1 MEQPVI
7 KEGTL
12 ALIDTFAYLFR
23 SYYMSAKNKPLTN
36 DKGFPTGLLTGL
48 VGMVKKFYKD
58 RKNMPFIVFALESQ
72 TKTKRAEK
80 LGEYKQNRKDA
91 PKEMLLQ
98 IPIALE
104 WLQKMGFTCVEVNGF
119 EADDVIASLATLS
132 PYKTR
137 IYSKDKDFN
146 QLLSDKIALFDGK
159 TEFLAKDCVEKYGI
173 LPSQFTDYQGIVG
186 DSSDNY
192 KGVKGIGSKNAKEL
206 LQQLGSLE
214 KIYENLDLAK
224 NLLSPKMY
232 QALIQDKGSAFLSK
246 ELATLE
252 RGCIKE
258 FDFLS
263 CAFPSENPL
272 LKIKDELKEY
282 GFIST
287 LRDLENSPTPLIL
300 ENTPLLDSMPILENA
315 PILDSVP
322 ILENAPILDS
332 VPASDNAPKKSR
344 MIVLESAAPLNAF
357 LEKLKNPNARVF
369 MRLVLN
375 KEKKVL
381 ALAFLLQDQGYFLP
395 LEEALFS
402 PFSLEFLENA
412 FSQMLQHAQIVG
424 HDLKPLLSFLKAKY
438 QVPLENIRIQDTQI
452 LAFLKNPEKVGF
464 DEVLREYLKE
474 ELIPHEKIKDF
485 KAKAEKSE
493 QLNTELNALKR
504 LCEYFETG
512 GLEEGL
518 LTLARD
524 IETPFVKV
532 LMDMEFQ
539 GFKIDA
545 PYFKRLEQ
553 EFKDELKVLER
564 QILDLIG
571 VDFNLN
577 SPKQLGEVLYEK
589 LGLPK
594 NKSHSTDEKNLLK
607 ILDKHPSIAL
617 ILEYRELNKLFNTY
631 TTPLLRLKDK
641 DDKIHTTFI
650 QTGTATGRLSSHSP
664 NLQNIPVRSPKGLLI
679 RKGFIASSKEYCL
692 LGVDYSQIELRL
704 LAHFSQDKDL
714 MEAFLKGRDIHL
726 ETSKALFGGDLA
738 KEKRSIAKS
747 INFGLVYGMGSKK
760 LSETLNIPLN
770 EAKSYIEAYFKRFP
784 SIKDYLNRMKEEI
797 LKTSKAFTLLGR
809 YRVFDFTGAND
820 YVKGNYLREG
830 VNAIFQGSA
839 SDLLKLGMLKVSERF
854 KNNPSVRLL
863 LQVHDELIFEIEEK
877 NAPELQQEIQRI
889 LNDEVYPL
897 RVPLETSA
905 FVANRW
911 NELKG

>member
-1 MEQPVI
+1 MEKPVT

-58 RKNMPFIVFALESQ
+58 KKNMPFIVFALESQ
-72 TKTKRAEK
+72 TKTKRSEK
-80 LGEYKQNRKDA
+80 SGEYKQNRKDA

-104 WLQKMGFTCVEVNGF
+104 WLQKMGFVCVEVNGF

-232 QALIQDKGSAFLSK
+232 QALIQDKESAFLSK

-252 RGCIKE
+252 RGCIQE

-287 LRDLENSPTPLIL
+287 LRDLENSPTPLIV
-300 ENTPLLDSMPILENA
+300 ENTPLLENTPALENTL
-315 PILDSVP
+315 IL
-322 ILENAPILDS
+322 
-332 VPASDNAPKKSR
+332 DNAPKKSR
-344 MIVLESAAPLNAF
+344 LIVLENTAPLSAF
-357 LEKLKNPNARVF
+357 LEKLKKTDARVF
-369 MRLVLN
+369 MRLVLD

-381 ALAFLLQDQGYFLP
+381 ALAFLCEDQGYFLP

-402 PFSLEFLENA
+402 PFSSEFLQNA
-412 FSQMLQHAQIVG
+412 FFKMLQHAQIVG

-464 DEVLREYLKE
+464 DEVLKEYLKE
-474 ELIPHEKIKDF
+474 ELVPHEKIKDF
-485 KAKAEKSE
+485 KTKSKAEKSE
-493 QLNTELNALKR
+493 QLDMELNALKR
-504 LCEYFETG
+504 LCEYFEKG
-512 GLEEGL
+512 GLEENL
-518 LTLARD
+518 LALAREV
-524 IETPFVKV
+524 ETPFVKV
-532 LMDMEFQ
+532 LMGMEFQ

-553 EFKDELKVLER
+553 EFKNELHVLER

-577 SPKQLGEVLYEK
+577 SPKQLSEILYEK
-589 LGLPK
+589 LELPQ
-594 NKSHSTDEKNLLK
+594 NKSHSTDEKSLLK

-760 LSETLNIPLN
+760 LSETLNISLS

-809 YRVFDFTGAND
+809 YRVFDFNGVND
-820 YVKGNYLREG
+820 YIKGNYLREG

-877 NAPELQQEIQRI
+877 NALELQQEIQRI

-905 FVANRW
+905 FIAKRW

>member
-23 SYYMSAKNKPLTN
+23 SYYMSTKNKPLTN

-72 TKTKRAEK
+72 TKTKRSEK

-104 WLQKMGFTCVEVNGF
+104 WLQKMGFVCVEVNGF
-119 EADDVIASLATLS
+119 EADDVIATLATLS

-206 LQQLGSLE
+206 LQRLGSLE

-232 QALIQDKGSAFLSK
+232 QALIHDKVSAFLSK

-300 ENTPLLDSMPILENA
+300 DNA
-315 PILDSVP
+315 
-322 ILENAPILDS
+322 
-332 VPASDNAPKKSR
+332 PASDNAPSLENAPKKSR
-344 MIVLESAAPLNAF
+344 MIVLENIALLSAF
-357 LEKLKNPNARVF
+357 LEKLEKTNARIF
-369 MRLVLN
+369 ARLVLN

-381 ALAFLLQDQGYFLP
+381 ALAFLYEDQGYFLP

-402 PFSLEFLENA
+402 PFSLEFLQNA
-412 FSQMLQHAQIVG
+412 FSQMLQHAQIIG

-464 DEVLREYLKE
+464 DEVLKEYLKE

-485 KAKAEKSE
+485 KAKSKVEKLE
-493 QLNTELNALKR
+493 QLDMELNALKR
-504 LCEYFETG
+504 LCEYFEKG

-518 LTLARD
+518 LILARD
-524 IETPFVKV
+524 IETPFMKV
-532 LMDMEFQ
+532 LMGMEFQ

-553 EFKDELKVLER
+553 EFKNELHVLER

-577 SPKQLGEVLYEK
+577 SPKQLSEVLYEK
-589 LGLPK
+589 LELPK
-594 NKSHSTDEKNLLK
+594 NKSHSTDEKSLLK

-726 ETSKALFGGDLA
+726 ETSKALFGEDLA

-760 LSETLNIPLN
+760 LSETLNISLS

-809 YRVFDFTGAND
+809 YRVFDFTGVND

-877 NAPELQQEIQRI
+877 NALELQQEIQRI

-905 FVANRW
+905 FVAKRW
-911 NELKG
+911 NELKD

>member
-1 MEQPVI
+1 MEEPVI

-36 DKGFPTGLLTGL
+36 DKGFPTGLLMGL

-58 RKNMPFIVFALESQ
+58 KKNMPFIVFALESQ

-104 WLQKMGFTCVEVNGF
+104 WLQKMGFACVEVSGF

-159 TEFLAKDCVEKYGI
+159 TEFLVKDCVEKYGI

-206 LQQLGSLE
+206 LQRLGSLE

-232 QALIQDKGSAFLSK
+232 QALIQDKESAFLSK

-258 FDFLS
+258 FDFSS
-263 CAFPSENPL
+263 CTFPSENPL

-300 ENTPLLDSMPILENA
+300 DNTPLLENT
-315 PILDSVP
+315 
-322 ILENAPILDS
+322 
-332 VPASDNAPKKSR
+332 PASDNAPKKSR
-344 MIVLESAAPLNAF
+344 MIVLENTEPLSAF
-357 LEKLKNPNARVF
+357 LEKLKKTNARIF
-369 MRLVLN
+369 MRLVLD

-381 ALAFLLQDQGYFLP
+381 ALAFLLEDQGYFLP

-402 PFSLEFLENA
+402 PFSLEFLQNA
-412 FSQMLQHAQIVG
+412 FFKMLQHAQIIG

-438 QVPLENIRIQDTQI
+438 QVSLENIRIQDTQI

-464 DEVLREYLKE
+464 DEVLKQYLKE

-485 KAKAEKSE
+485 KTKSKAGKLE
-493 QLNTELNALKR
+493 QLDMELNALKR
-504 LCEYFETG
+504 LCEYFEKG
-512 GLEEGL
+512 GLEENL
-518 LTLARD
+518 LALAREV
-524 IETPFVKV
+524 ETPFVKV
-532 LMDMEFQ
+532 LMGMEFQ

-553 EFKDELKVLER
+553 EFKNELHVLER

-571 VDFNLN
+571 ADFNLN
-577 SPKQLGEVLYEK
+577 SPKQLSEILYEK
-589 LGLPK
+589 LELPK
-594 NKSHSTDEKNLLK
+594 SKSHSTDEKSLLK

-714 MEAFLKGRDIHL
+714 IDAFLKGRDIHL
-726 ETSKALFGGDLA
+726 ETSKALFGEDLA

-820 YVKGNYLREG
+820 YIKGNYLREG

-877 NAPELQQEIQRI
+877 NALELQQEIQRI

-905 FVANRW
+905 FMAKRW

>member
-58 RKNMPFIVFALESQ
+58 KKNMPFIVFALESQ

-206 LQQLGSLE
+206 LQRLGSLE

-300 ENTPLLDSMPILENA
+300 DNA
-315 PILDSVP
+315 PALD
-322 ILENAPILDS
+322 NT
-332 VPASDNAPKKSR
+332 PASDNAPKKSR
-344 MIVLESAAPLNAF
+344 MIVLENAAPLSAF
-357 LEKLKNPNARVF
+357 LEKLKNPNTRIFA
-369 MRLVLN
+369 RLVLD
-375 KEKKVL
+375 KDKKIL
-381 ALAFLLQDQGYFLP
+381 ALAFLYEDQGYFLP

-402 PFSLEFLENA
+402 PFSLEFLQNA

-438 QVPLENIRIQDTQI
+438 QVSLENIHIQDTQI

-464 DEVLREYLKE
+464 DEVLKEYLKE
-474 ELIPHEKIKDF
+474 ELVPHEKIKDF
-485 KAKAEKSE
+485 KTKSKAEKLE
-493 QLNTELNALKR
+493 QLDIELNALKR
-504 LCEYFETG
+504 LCEYFEKG
-512 GLEEGL
+512 GLEENL
-518 LTLARD
+518 LSLAREV
-524 IETPFVKV
+524 ETPFMKV
-532 LMDMEFQ
+532 LMGMEFQ

-553 EFKDELKVLER
+553 EFKNELHVLER
-564 QILDLIG
+564 QILELIG

-594 NKSHSTDEKNLLK
+594 NKSHSTDEKSLLK
-607 ILDKHPSIAL
+607 ILDKHPSIPL

-726 ETSKALFGGDLA
+726 ETSKALFGEDLA

-760 LSETLNIPLN
+760 LSETLNISLN
-770 EAKSYIEAYFKRFP
+770 EAKSYTEAYFKRFP

-809 YRVFDFTGAND
+809 YRVFDFTGVND
-820 YVKGNYLREG
+820 YIKGNYLREG

-877 NAPELQQEIQRI
+877 NALELQQEIQRI

-905 FVANRW
+905 FVAKRW
-911 NELKG
+911 NELKD

>member
-58 RKNMPFIVFALESQ
+58 KKNMPFIVFALESQ

-104 WLQKMGFTCVEVNGF
+104 WLQKMGFTCVEISGF

-192 KGVKGIGSKNAKEL
+192 KGIKGIGSKNAKEL

-232 QALIQDKGSAFLSK
+232 QALIHDKGSAFLSK

-272 LKIKDELKEY
+272 LKIRDELKEY

-287 LRDLENSPTPLIL
+287 LRDLENSPFIA
-300 ENTPLLDSMPILENA
+300 ENA
-315 PILDSVP
+315 PILDNMP
-322 ILENAPILDS
+322 ALDNAPILDS
-332 VPASDNAPKKSR
+332 TPALNNAPKKSR
-344 MIVLESAAPLNAF
+344 LIVLENAAPLSMF

-369 MRLVLN
+369 ARLVLD

-402 PFSLEFLENA
+402 PFSLEFLQNA
-412 FSQMLQHAQIVG
+412 FSQILQHACIIG

-438 QVPLENIRIQDTQI
+438 QVSLENIRIQDTQI

-464 DEVLREYLKE
+464 DEVLKEYLKE
-474 ELIPHEKIKDF
+474 DLIPHEKIKDF
-485 KAKAEKSE
+485 KAKAEKLELLSV
-493 QLNTELNALKR
+493 ELNALKR
-504 LCEYFETG
+504 LCEYFEKG
-512 GLEEGL
+512 ELEENL
-518 LTLARD
+518 LALARD
-524 IETPFVKV
+524 IETPFMKV
-532 LMDMEFQ
+532 LINMEFQ

-577 SPKQLGEVLYEK
+577 SPKQLSEVLYEK

-607 ILDKHPSIAL
+607 ILDKHPSIPL

-784 SIKDYLNRMKEEI
+784 SIKDYLNGMREEI

-809 YRVFDFTGAND
+809 YRVFDFNGVND

>member
-1 MEQPVI
+1 MEDPVI

-58 RKNMPFIVFALESQ
+58 KKNMPFIVFALESQ

-104 WLQKMGFTCVEVNGF
+104 WLQKMGFTCVEVSGF

-146 QLLSDKIALFDGK
+146 QLLSDKIVLFDGK
-159 TEFLAKDCVEKYGI
+159 TEFLAKDCVKKYGI

-206 LQQLGSLE
+206 LQRLGSLE

-232 QALIQDKGSAFLSK
+232 QALIQDKESAFLSK

-258 FDFLS
+258 FDFSS

-300 ENTPLLDSMPILENA
+300 DNTPLL
-315 PILDSVP
+315 
-322 ILENAPILDS
+322 
-332 VPASDNAPKKSR
+332 DNAPKKSR
-344 MIVLESAAPLNAF
+344 MIVLENTAPLSAF
-357 LEKLKNPNARVF
+357 LERLKKTNARIF
-369 MRLVLN
+369 MRLVLD

-381 ALAFLLQDQGYFLP
+381 ALAFLYEDQGYFLP

-402 PFSLEFLENA
+402 PFSLEFLQNA
-412 FSQMLQHAQIVG
+412 FSQILQHAQIIG

-438 QVPLENIRIQDTQI
+438 QVSLENIRIQDTQI

-464 DEVLREYLKE
+464 DEVLKEYLKE
-474 ELIPHEKIKDF
+474 EWIPHEKIKDF
-485 KAKAEKSE
+485 KTKSKAGKLE
-493 QLNTELNALKR
+493 QLDMELNALKR
-504 LCEYFETG
+504 LCEYFEKG

-518 LTLARD
+518 LALAREV
-524 IETPFVKV
+524 ETPFMKV
-532 LMDMEFQ
+532 LMGMEFQ

-553 EFKDELKVLER
+553 EFKNELHVLER
-564 QILDLIG
+564 QILELIG

-577 SPKQLGEVLYEK
+577 SPKQLSEILYEK
-589 LGLPK
+589 LELPQ
-594 NKSHSTDEKNLLK
+594 NKSHSTDEKSLLK

-714 MEAFLKGRDIHL
+714 MDAFLKGRDIHL
-726 ETSKALFGGDLA
+726 ETSKALFGEDLA

-820 YVKGNYLREG
+820 YIKGNYLREG

-877 NAPELQQEIQRI
+877 NALELQQEIQRI

-905 FVANRW
+905 FMAKRW

>member
-58 RKNMPFIVFALESQ
+58 KKNMPFIVFALESQ
-72 TKTKRAEK
+72 TKTKRSEK

-91 PKEMLLQ
+91 PREMLLQ

-104 WLQKMGFTCVEVNGF
+104 WLQKMGFTCVGVGGF

-159 TEFLAKDCVEKYGI
+159 TEFLAKDCVKKYGI

-232 QALIQDKGSAFLSK
+232 QALIQDKESAFLSK

-252 RGCIKE
+252 RGCIQE

-287 LRDLENSPTPLIL
+287 LRDLENSPTPLIS
-300 ENTPLLDSMPILENA
+300 ENTPVLDNTPIL
-315 PILDSVP
+315 
-322 ILENAPILDS
+322 
-332 VPASDNAPKKSR
+332 DNAPKKSR
-344 MIVLESAAPLNAF
+344 LIVLENTAPLSAF
-357 LEKLKNPNARVF
+357 LERLKNSDARIFV
-369 MRLVLN
+369 RLVLD

-381 ALAFLLQDQGYFLP
+381 ALAFLYEDQGYFLP
-395 LEEALFS
+395 LEEVLFS
-402 PFSLEFLENA
+402 PFSSEFLQNA
-412 FSQMLQHAQIVG
+412 FSQMLQHACIIG

-438 QVPLENIRIQDTQI
+438 QVSLENIRIQDTQI

-464 DEVLREYLKE
+464 DEVLKEYLKE

-485 KAKAEKSE
+485 KTKSKAGKSE
-493 QLNTELNALKR
+493 QLDRELNALKR
-504 LCEYFETG
+504 LCEYFEKG

-518 LTLARD
+518 LILARE

-532 LMDMEFQ
+532 LIDMEFQ

-553 EFKDELKVLER
+553 EFKNELHVLEH

-577 SPKQLGEVLYEK
+577 SPKQLSEILYEK
-589 LGLPK
+589 LELPK
-594 NKSHSTDEKNLLK
+594 NKSHSTDEKSLLK

-679 RKGFIASSKEYCL
+679 RKGFIASSEEYCL

-704 LAHFSQDKDL
+704 LAHFSQDKGL
-714 MEAFLKGRDIHL
+714 MDAFLNAQDIHL
-726 ETSKALFGGDLA
+726 ETSKALFGEELA

-784 SIKDYLNRMKEEI
+784 SIKDYLNSMREEI

-809 YRVFDFTGAND
+809 YRVFDFTGVND

-877 NAPELQQEIQRI
+877 NALELQREIQRI

-905 FVANRW
+905 FIAKRW

>member
-206 LQQLGSLE
+206 LQRLGSLE
-214 KIYENLDLAK
+214 KIYENLDLVK

-252 RGCIKE
+252 RGCIQE

-300 ENTPLLDSMPILENA
+300 DNAPALDSMPASENA
-315 PILDSVP
+315 PTSD
-322 ILENAPILDS
+322 NAPAL
-332 VPASDNAPKKSR
+332 DNAPKKSR
-344 MIVLESAAPLNAF
+344 MIVLESAVPLSMF

-369 MRLVLN
+369 MRLVLD

-402 PFSLEFLENA
+402 PFSLEFLQNA
-412 FSQMLQHAQIVG
+412 FSQMLQHACIIG

-438 QVPLENIRIQDTQI
+438 QMSLENIHIQDTQI

-474 ELIPHEKIKDF
+474 ELVPHEKIKDF
-485 KAKAEKSE
+485 KTKSKVEKLELLSM
-493 QLNTELNALKR
+493 ELNALKR

-518 LTLARD
+518 LILARD

-553 EFKDELKVLER
+553 EFKNELHVLER

-607 ILDKHPSIAL
+607 ILDKHPSIPL

-650 QTGTATGRLSSHSP
+650 QTGTTTGRLSSHSP

-738 KEKRSIAKS
+738 KKKRSIAKS

-760 LSETLNIPLN
+760 LSETLNIPLS

-784 SIKDYLNRMKEEI
+784 SIKDYLNGMREEI

-809 YRVFDFTGAND
+809 YRVFDFNGVND

-905 FVANRW
+905 FIAKRW

>member
-1 MEQPVI
+1 MEEPVI
-7 KEGTL
+7 KEGIL

-58 RKNMPFIVFALESQ
+58 KKNMPFIVFALESQ

-104 WLQKMGFTCVEVNGF
+104 WLQKMGFVCVEVSGF

-206 LQQLGSLE
+206 LQRLGSLE

-258 FDFLS
+258 FDFSS

-300 ENTPLLDSMPILENA
+300 DNTPLL
-315 PILDSVP
+315 
-322 ILENAPILDS
+322 
-332 VPASDNAPKKSR
+332 DNAPKKSH
-344 MIVLESAAPLNAF
+344 MIVLENTELLSAF
-357 LEKLKNPNARVF
+357 LEKFKKTNARIF
-369 MRLVLN
+369 MRLVLD

-381 ALAFLLQDQGYFLP
+381 ALAFLYEDQGYFLP

-402 PFSLEFLENA
+402 PFSLEFLQNA
-412 FSQMLQHAQIVG
+412 FFKILQHAQIIG

-438 QVPLENIRIQDTQI
+438 QVSLENIRIQDTQI

-464 DEVLREYLKE
+464 DEVLKEYLKE
-474 ELIPHEKIKDF
+474 EWIPHEKIKDF
-485 KAKAEKSE
+485 KTKSKAGKLELLSV
-493 QLNTELNALKR
+493 ELNALKR
-504 LCEYFETG
+504 LCEYFEKG

-518 LTLARD
+518 LALAREV
-524 IETPFVKV
+524 ETPFVKV
-532 LMDMEFQ
+532 LMGMEFQ

-553 EFKDELKVLER
+553 EFKDELHVLER

-577 SPKQLGEVLYEK
+577 SPKQLSEILYEK
-589 LGLPK
+589 LELPK
-594 NKSHSTDEKNLLK
+594 NKSRSTDEKSLLK

-631 TTPLLRLKDK
+631 TTPLLHLKDK

-704 LAHFSQDKDL
+704 LAHFSQDRDL
-714 MEAFLKGRDIHL
+714 MDAFLKGRDIHL
-726 ETSKALFGGDLA
+726 ETSKALFGEDLA

-809 YRVFDFTGAND
+809 YRVFDFTGVND
-820 YVKGNYLREG
+820 HIKGNYLREG

-877 NAPELQQEIQRI
+877 NALELQQEIQRI

-905 FVANRW
+905 FMAKRW

>member
-1 MEQPVI
+1 MEQL

-72 TKTKRAEK
+72 AKTKRAEK

-104 WLQKMGFTCVEVNGF
+104 WLQKMGFTCVEVSGF

-159 TEFLAKDCVEKYGI
+159 TEFLAEDCVKKYGI

-206 LQQLGSLE
+206 LQRLGSLE

-232 QALIQDKGSAFLSK
+232 QALIQDKESAFLSK

-258 FDFLS
+258 FDFSS
-263 CAFPSENPL
+263 CTFPSENPL

-300 ENTPLLDSMPILENA
+300 DNA
-315 PILDSVP
+315 PALDNT
-322 ILENAPILDS
+322 L
-332 VPASDNAPKKSR
+332 ASDNAPKKSR
-344 MIVLESAAPLNAF
+344 MIVLENTELLSAF
-357 LEKLKNPNARVF
+357 LEKLEKTNARIF
-369 MRLVLN
+369 MRLVLD

-381 ALAFLLQDQGYFLP
+381 ALAFLYEDQGYFLP

-402 PFSLEFLENA
+402 PFSLEFLQNA
-412 FSQMLQHAQIVG
+412 FFKMLQHACIIG

-464 DEVLREYLKE
+464 DEVLKQYLKE
-474 ELIPHEKIKDF
+474 EWILHEKIKDF
-485 KAKAEKSE
+485 KTTSKAEKLELLSV
-493 QLNTELNALKR
+493 ELNALKR
-504 LCEYFETG
+504 LCEYFEKG

-524 IETPFVKV
+524 IETPFMKV
-532 LMDMEFQ
+532 LMGMEFQ

-553 EFKDELKVLER
+553 EFKNELKVLER
-564 QILDLIG
+564 QILELIG

-577 SPKQLGEVLYEK
+577 SPKQLSEILYEK
-589 LGLPK
+589 LELPQ
-594 NKSHSTDEKNLLK
+594 NKSHSTDEKSLLK

-714 MEAFLKGRDIHL
+714 MDAFLKGRDIHL
-726 ETSKALFGGDLA
+726 ETSKALFGEDLA

-809 YRVFDFTGAND
+809 YRVFDFAGVND

-839 SDLLKLGMLKVSERF
+839 SDLLKLGMLKVSKRF

-877 NAPELQQEIQRI
+877 NALELQQEIQRI

-905 FVANRW
+905 FIANRW
-911 NELKG
+911 NELKE

>member
-23 SYYMSAKNKPLTN
+23 SYYMSTKTKPLTN

-104 WLQKMGFTCVEVNGF
+104 WLQKMGFTCVEISGF
-119 EADDVIASLATLS
+119 EADDVIATLATLS

-192 KGVKGIGSKNAKEL
+192 KGIKGIGSKNAKEL

-287 LRDLENSPTPLIL
+287 LRDLENSPLIA
-300 ENTPLLDSMPILENA
+300 ENA
-315 PILDSVP
+315 PTS
-322 ILENAPILDS
+322 ENAPAL
-332 VPASDNAPKKSR
+332 DNAPTKSR
-344 MIVLESAAPLNAF
+344 MIVLENAVPLSMF

-369 MRLVLN
+369 MRLVLD

-402 PFSLEFLENA
+402 PFSLEFLQNA
-412 FSQMLQHAQIVG
+412 FSQILQHAQIIG

-438 QVPLENIRIQDTQI
+438 QVSLENIHIQDTQI

-464 DEVLREYLKE
+464 DEVLKEYLKE

-485 KAKAEKSE
+485 KTKSKVEKLE
-493 QLNTELNALKR
+493 QLDMELHALKR
-504 LCEYFETG
+504 LCEYFEKG
-512 GLEEGL
+512 GLEENL
-518 LTLARD
+518 LALAREV
-524 IETPFVKV
+524 ETPFVKV
-532 LMDMEFQ
+532 LINMEFQ

-577 SPKQLGEVLYEK
+577 SPKQLSEILYEK
-589 LGLPK
+589 LELPK

-607 ILDKHPSIAL
+607 ILDKHPSIPL

-760 LSETLNIPLN
+760 LSETLNIPLS

-809 YRVFDFTGAND
+809 YRVFDFTGVND

-830 VNAIFQGSA
+830 VNAIFQGST

>member
-1 MEQPVI
+1 MEEL

-36 DKGFPTGLLTGL
+36 VKGFPTGLLTGL

-206 LQQLGSLE
+206 LQRLGSLE

-232 QALIQDKGSAFLSK
+232 QALIQDKASAFLSK

-287 LRDLENSPTPLIL
+287 LRDLDNSSTPLIL
-300 ENTPLLDSMPILENA
+300 DNAPASENA
-315 PILDSVP
+315 SILDSTP
-322 ILENAPILDS
+322 ALE
-332 VPASDNAPKKSR
+332 NAPKKSS
-344 MIVLESAAPLNAF
+344 MIVLENAALLSMF
-357 LEKLKNPNARVF
+357 LEKLKNSNARVF
-369 MRLVLN
+369 MRLVLD

-402 PFSLEFLENA
+402 PFSLEFLQNA
-412 FSQMLQHAQIVG
+412 FFKMLQHAQIIG

-438 QVPLENIRIQDTQI
+438 QVSLENIRIQDTQI

-464 DEVLREYLKE
+464 DEVLKEYLKE

-485 KAKAEKSE
+485 KTKSKAEKLE
-493 QLNTELNALKR
+493 QLSLELNALKR
-504 LCEYFETG
+504 LCEYFEKG
-512 GLEEGL
+512 GLEENL
-518 LTLARD
+518 LILARD

-532 LMDMEFQ
+532 LMGMEFQ

-553 EFKDELKVLER
+553 EFKNELNVLER

-577 SPKQLGEVLYEK
+577 SPKQLSEVLYEK
-589 LGLPK
+589 LGLPQ
-594 NKSHSTDEKNLLK
+594 NKSRSTDEKSLLK

-760 LSETLNIPLN
+760 LSETLNIPLS

-784 SIKDYLNRMKEEI
+784 SIKDYLNGMKEEI

-809 YRVFDFTGAND
+809 YRVFDFTGVND
-820 YVKGNYLREG
+820 YIKGNYLREG

-877 NAPELQQEIQRI
+877 NALELQQEIQRI

-905 FVANRW
+905 FVAKRW
-911 NELKG
+911 NELKD

>member
-1 MEQPVI
+1 MEQPI
-7 KEGTL
+7 TKEGTL

-58 RKNMPFIVFALESQ
+58 KKNMPFIVFALESQ

-104 WLQKMGFTCVEVNGF
+104 WLQKMGFTCVEISGF

-214 KIYENLDLAK
+214 NIYENLDLAK

-232 QALIQDKGSAFLSK
+232 QALIYDKESAFLSK

-272 LKIKDELKEY
+272 LKIRDELKEY

-287 LRDLENSPTPLIL
+287 LRDLENSPLI
-300 ENTPLLDSMPILENA
+300 IENA
-315 PILDSVP
+315 PILDSATA
-322 ILENAPILDS
+322 L
-332 VPASDNAPKKSR
+332 DNAPKKSR
-344 MIVLESAAPLNAF
+344 MIVLENTELLSMF

-402 PFSLEFLENA
+402 PFSVEFLQNA
-412 FSQMLQHAQIVG
+412 FSQMLQHACIIG

-438 QVPLENIRIQDTQI
+438 QVSLENIRIQDTQI

-464 DEVLREYLKE
+464 DEVLKEYLKE
-474 ELIPHEKIKDF
+474 DLIPHEKIKDF
-485 KAKAEKSE
+485 KAKAEKLELLSV
-493 QLNTELNALKR
+493 ELNALKR
-504 LCEYFETG
+504 LCEYFEKG

-518 LTLARD
+518 LALARD

-532 LMDMEFQ
+532 LMGMEFQ

-607 ILDKHPSIAL
+607 ILDKHPSIPL

-664 NLQNIPVRSPKGLLI
+664 NLQNIPVRSSKGLLI

-726 ETSKALFGGDLA
+726 ETSKALFGEDLA

-760 LSETLNIPLN
+760 LSETLNIPLS

-784 SIKDYLNRMKEEI
+784 SIKDYLNGMREEI

-809 YRVFDFTGAND
+809 YRVFDFNGVND

-839 SDLLKLGMLKVSERF
+839 SDLLKLSMLKVSERF

-905 FVANRW
+905 FIAKRW

>member
-1 MEQPVI
+1 MEEPVI

-23 SYYMSAKNKPLTN
+23 SYYMSTKNKPLTN

-58 RKNMPFIVFALESQ
+58 KKNMPFIVFALESQ

-104 WLQKMGFTCVEVNGF
+104 WLQKMGFTCVEVSGF

-159 TEFLAKDCVEKYGI
+159 MEFLVKDCVEKYGI

-206 LQQLGSLE
+206 LQRLGSLE

-232 QALIQDKGSAFLSK
+232 QALIQDKESAFLSK

-252 RGCIKE
+252 RECIKE
-258 FDFLS
+258 FDFSS
-263 CAFPSENPL
+263 CTFPSENPL

-300 ENTPLLDSMPILENA
+300 DNTPLLDNTL
-315 PILDSVP
+315 
-322 ILENAPILDS
+322 
-332 VPASDNAPKKSR
+332 ASDNTPKKSR
-344 MIVLESAAPLNAF
+344 MIVLENAEPLSAF
-357 LEKLKNPNARVF
+357 LEKLKNSNARIF
-369 MRLVLN
+369 MRLVLD

-381 ALAFLLQDQGYFLP
+381 ALAFLFEDQGYFLP

-402 PFSLEFLENA
+402 PFSLEFLQNA
-412 FSQMLQHAQIVG
+412 FFKMLQHAQIIG
-424 HDLKPLLSFLKAKY
+424 HDLKPLMSFLKAKY
-438 QVPLENIRIQDTQI
+438 QVSLENIRIQDTQI

-464 DEVLREYLKE
+464 DEVLKEYLKE
-474 ELIPHEKIKDF
+474 EWIPHEKIKDF
-485 KAKAEKSE
+485 KTKSKAGKLE
-493 QLNTELNALKR
+493 QLDMELNALKR
-504 LCEYFETG
+504 LCEYFEKG
-512 GLEEGL
+512 GLEENL
-518 LTLARD
+518 LALAREV
-524 IETPFVKV
+524 ETPFVKV
-532 LMDMEFQ
+532 LMGMEFQ

-553 EFKDELKVLER
+553 EFKNELHVLER
-564 QILDLIG
+564 QILELIG

-577 SPKQLGEVLYEK
+577 SPKQLSEILYEK
-589 LGLPK
+589 LELPK
-594 NKSHSTDEKNLLK
+594 NKSHSTDEKSLLK

-714 MEAFLKGRDIHL
+714 IDAFLKGRDIHL
-726 ETSKALFGGDLA
+726 ETSKALFGEDLA

-820 YVKGNYLREG
+820 YIKGNYLREG

-877 NAPELQQEIQRI
+877 NALELQQEIQRI

-905 FVANRW
+905 FMANRW

>member
-1 MEQPVI
+1 MEQL

-58 RKNMPFIVFALESQ
+58 KKNMPFIVFALESQ
-72 TKTKRAEK
+72 TKTKRSEK
-80 LGEYKQNRKDA
+80 LGAYKQNRKDA

-104 WLQKMGFTCVEVNGF
+104 WLQKMGFTCVEVSGF

-300 ENTPLLDSMPILENA
+300 ENTPALE
-315 PILDSVP
+315 
-322 ILENAPILDS
+322 
-332 VPASDNAPKKSR
+332 NAPKKSC
-344 MIVLESAAPLNAF
+344 MIVLENTAPLSAF
-357 LEKLKNPNARVF
+357 LEKLKKTNARVF
-369 MRLVLN
+369 ARLVLD

-381 ALAFLLQDQGYFLP
+381 ALAFLLEDQGYFLP

-402 PFSLEFLENA
+402 PFSSEFLQNA
-412 FSQMLQHAQIVG
+412 FSQMLQHACIVG

-438 QVPLENIRIQDTQI
+438 QVSLENIRIQDTQI
-452 LAFLKNPEKVGF
+452 LAFLKNPEKVGL
-464 DEVLREYLKE
+464 DEALQEYLKE
-474 ELIPHEKIKDF
+474 ELVLHETIKDF
-485 KAKAEKSE
+485 KTKSKAEKLE
-493 QLNTELNALKR
+493 QLDRELNALKR
-504 LCEYFETG
+504 LCEYFEKG
-512 GLEEGL
+512 GLEENL
-518 LTLARD
+518 LALAREV
-524 IETPFVKV
+524 ETPFVKV
-532 LMDMEFQ
+532 LIGMEFQ

-553 EFKDELKVLER
+553 EFKNELHVLER
-564 QILDLIG
+564 QILELIG

-577 SPKQLGEVLYEK
+577 SPKQLSEILYEK
-589 LGLPK
+589 LELPK
-594 NKSHSTDEKNLLK
+594 NKSHSTDEKSLLK

-664 NLQNIPVRSPKGLLI
+664 NLQNIPVRSSKGLLI

-726 ETSKALFGGDLA
+726 ETSKALFGEDLA

-905 FVANRW
+905 FVAKRW

>member
-1 MEQPVI
+1 MEEPVI

-23 SYYMSAKNKPLTN
+23 SYYMGAKNKPLTN

-58 RKNMPFIVFALESQ
+58 RKNMSFIVFALESQ

-80 LGEYKQNRKDA
+80 LGQYKQNRKDA

-104 WLQKMGFTCVEVNGF
+104 WLQKMGFVCVEVSGF

-206 LQQLGSLE
+206 LQRLGSLE
-214 KIYENLDLAK
+214 NIYENLDLAK

-232 QALIQDKGSAFLSK
+232 QALIQDKESAFLSK

-263 CAFPSENPL
+263 CTFPSENPL

-282 GFIST
+282 GLIST

-300 ENTPLLDSMPILENA
+300 DNAPLLDNT
-315 PILDSVP
+315 
-322 ILENAPILDS
+322 
-332 VPASDNAPKKSR
+332 PASDNAPKKSR
-344 MIVLESAAPLNAF
+344 MIVLENTEPLSAF
-357 LEKLKNPNARVF
+357 LEKLKKTNARIF
-369 MRLVLN
+369 MRLVLD

-381 ALAFLLQDQGYFLP
+381 ALAFLYEDQGYFLP

-402 PFSLEFLENA
+402 PFSLEFLQNA
-412 FSQMLQHAQIVG
+412 FSQMLQHAQIIG

-438 QVPLENIRIQDTQI
+438 QVSLEDIRIQDTQI

-464 DEVLREYLKE
+464 DEVLKQYLKE
-474 ELIPHEKIKDF
+474 EWIPHEKIKDF
-485 KAKAEKSE
+485 KTKSKVEKSE
-493 QLNTELNALKR
+493 QLDRELNALKR
-504 LCEYFETG
+504 LCEYFEKG

-518 LTLARD
+518 LALAREV
-524 IETPFVKV
+524 ETPFMKV
-532 LMDMEFQ
+532 LMGMEFQ

-545 PYFKRLEQ
+545 LYFKRLEQ
-553 EFKDELKVLER
+553 EFKNELHVLER
-564 QILDLIG
+564 QILELIG

-577 SPKQLGEVLYEK
+577 SPKQLSEILYEK
-589 LGLPK
+589 LELPK
-594 NKSHSTDEKNLLK
+594 NKSRSTDEKSLLK

-679 RKGFIASSKEYCL
+679 RKGFISSSKEYCL

-714 MEAFLKGRDIHL
+714 MDAFLKGRDIHL
-726 ETSKALFGGDLA
+726 ETSKALFGEDLA

-770 EAKSYIEAYFKRFP
+770 EAKSYTEAYFKRFP

-820 YVKGNYLREG
+820 YIKGNYLREG

-905 FVANRW
+905 FIAKRW

>member
-48 VGMVKKFYKD
+48 VGMIKKFDKD
-58 RKNMPFIVFALESQ
+58 KKNMPFIVFALESQ
-72 TKTKRAEK
+72 AKTKRAEK

-104 WLQKMGFTCVEVNGF
+104 WLQKMGFTCVEVSGF

-206 LQQLGSLE
+206 LQRLGSLE

-232 QALIQDKGSAFLSK
+232 QALIQDKESAFLSK

-287 LRDLENSPTPLIL
+287 LRDLENSPLIA
-300 ENTPLLDSMPILENA
+300 ENA
-315 PILDSVP
+315 PILD
-322 ILENAPILDS
+322 NAPAL
-332 VPASDNAPKKSR
+332 DNAPKKSR
-344 MIVLESAAPLNAF
+344 LIVLENTASFSMF
-357 LEKLKNPNARVF
+357 LEKLKDPNARVF
-369 MRLVLN
+369 ARLVLD
-375 KEKKVL
+375 KDKKVL

-402 PFSLEFLENA
+402 PFSLEFLQNA
-412 FSQMLQHAQIVG
+412 FSQMLQHACIIG

-438 QVPLENIRIQDTQI
+438 QVSLENIRIQDTQI

-464 DEVLREYLKE
+464 DEVLKEYLKE

-485 KAKAEKSE
+485 KTKSKAGKLE
-493 QLNTELNALKR
+493 QLDMELNALKR
-504 LCEYFETG
+504 LCEYFEKG

-518 LTLARD
+518 LILAREV
-524 IETPFVKV
+524 ETPFVEV
-532 LMDMEFQ
+532 LMGMEFQ

-553 EFKDELKVLER
+553 EFKNELHVLER
-564 QILDLIG
+564 QILELIG

-577 SPKQLGEVLYEK
+577 SPKQLSEILYEK
-589 LGLPK
+589 LELPK
-594 NKSHSTDEKNLLK
+594 NKSHSTDEKSLLK

-726 ETSKALFGGDLA
+726 ETSKALFGEDLA

-760 LSETLNIPLN
+760 LSETLNISLN

-820 YVKGNYLREG
+820 YIKGNYLREG

-877 NAPELQQEIQRI
+877 NALELQQEIQRI

>member
-58 RKNMPFIVFALESQ
+58 KKNMPFIVFALESQ

-214 KIYENLDLAK
+214 KIYNHLDLAK

-232 QALIQDKGSAFLSK
+232 QALIHDKESAFLSK

-252 RGCIKE
+252 RECIKE

-287 LRDLENSPTPLIL
+287 LRDLENAPTTL
-300 ENTPLLDSMPILENA
+300 ILENA
-315 PILDSVP
+315 PILNSAPLSDS
-322 ILENAPILDS
+322 APT
-332 VPASDNAPKKSR
+332 KSS
-344 MIVLESAAPLNAF
+344 MIVLENTALLSAF
-357 LEKLKNPNARVF
+357 LERLENPNARVF
-369 MRLVLN
+369 VRLVFN
-375 KEKKVL
+375 KEKEML

-402 PFSLEFLENA
+402 PFSLEFLQNA
-412 FSQMLQHAQIVG
+412 FSQMLQHARIIG

-438 QVPLENIRIQDTQI
+438 QVSLENIRIQDTQI

-464 DEVLREYLKE
+464 DEVLKEYLQE
-474 ELIPHEKIKDF
+474 DLISHEKIKDF
-485 KAKAEKSE
+485 KTKSKAEKLE
-493 QLNTELNALKR
+493 QLNLELNALKR
-504 LCEYFETG
+504 LREYFEKG
-512 GLEEGL
+512 GLEENL
-518 LTLARD
+518 LSLAKE
-524 IETPFVKV
+524 IEMPFMKV
-532 LMDMEFQ
+532 LINMEFQ

-571 VDFNLN
+571 EDFNLN

-589 LGLPK
+589 LNLPK

-607 ILDKHPSIAL
+607 ILDKHPSIPL

-726 ETSKALFGGDLA
+726 ETSKALFGEDLA

-760 LSETLNIPLN
+760 LSETLNIPLS

-784 SIKDYLNRMKEEI
+784 SIKDYLNGMREEI

-905 FVANRW
+905 FIAKRW

>member
-192 KGVKGIGSKNAKEL
+192 KGIKGIGSKNAKEL
-206 LQQLGSLE
+206 LQRLGSLE

-263 CAFPSENPL
+263 CTFPSENPL

-300 ENTPLLDSMPILENA
+300 DNAPASENA
-315 PILDSVP
+315 SILDSTPV
-322 ILENAPILDS
+322 L
-332 VPASDNAPKKSR
+332 DNAPTKSR
-344 MIVLESAAPLNAF
+344 MIVLESATLLSAF
-357 LEKLKNPNARVF
+357 LEKLKNSNARVF
-369 MRLVLN
+369 ARLVLN

-402 PFSLEFLENA
+402 PFSLEFLQNA
-412 FSQMLQHAQIVG
+412 FSQMLQHACIIG

-464 DEVLREYLKE
+464 DEVLKEYLKE
-474 ELIPHEKIKDF
+474 DLIPHEKIKDF
-485 KAKAEKSE
+485 KTKSKVEKLE
-493 QLNTELNALKR
+493 QLDMELNALKR
-504 LCEYFETG
+504 LCEYFEKG
-512 GLEEGL
+512 GLEESL
-518 LTLARD
+518 LTLAKE
-524 IETPFVKV
+524 IETPFMKV

-564 QILDLIG
+564 QILDSIG

-589 LGLPK
+589 LKLPK

-760 LSETLNIPLN
+760 LSETLNIPLS

-830 VNAIFQGSA
+830 VNAIFQGST

-877 NAPELQQEIQRI
+877 NAQELQQEIQRI

>member
-58 RKNMPFIVFALESQ
+58 KKNMPFIVFALESQ

-104 WLQKMGFTCVEVNGF
+104 WLQKMGFTCVEMSGF

-159 TEFLAKDCVEKYGI
+159 TEFLVKDCVEKYGI

-192 KGVKGIGSKNAKEL
+192 KGIKGIGSKNAKEL

-214 KIYENLDLAK
+214 KIYENLDLVK

-232 QALIQDKGSAFLSK
+232 QALIQDKESAFLSK

-287 LRDLENSPTPLIL
+287 LRDLENSPTPLIV
-300 ENTPLLDSMPILENA
+300 ENA
-315 PILDSVP
+315 PILNNAPTLDST
-322 ILENAPILDS
+322 PILDS
-332 VPASDNAPKKSR
+332 APKKSH
-344 MIVLESAAPLNAF
+344 MIILENTELLSMF

-369 MRLVLN
+369 MRLVLD
-375 KEKKVL
+375 KDKKIL

-402 PFSLEFLENA
+402 PFSLEFLQNA
-412 FSQMLQHAQIVG
+412 FSQMLQHAQIIG

-464 DEVLREYLKE
+464 DEVLKEYLKE

-485 KAKAEKSE
+485 KTKAEKLELLSV
-493 QLNTELNALKR
+493 ELNALKR
-504 LCEYFETG
+504 LCEYFEKG

-518 LTLARD
+518 LSLARGV
-524 IETPFVKV
+524 ETPFMKV
-532 LMDMEFQ
+532 LMGMEFQ

-553 EFKDELKVLER
+553 EFKNELHVLER

-589 LGLPK
+589 LELPK

-607 ILDKHPSIAL
+607 ILDKHPSIPL

-726 ETSKALFGGDLA
+726 ETSKALFGEDLA
-738 KEKRSIAKS
+738 KKKRSIAKS

-760 LSETLNIPLN
+760 LSETLNIPLS

-784 SIKDYLNRMKEEI
+784 SIKDYLNGMREEI

-809 YRVFDFTGAND
+809 YRAFDFTGAND
-820 YVKGNYLREG
+820 YIKGNYLREG

>member
-119 EADDVIASLATLS
+119 EADDVIATLATLS

-159 TEFLAKDCVEKYGI
+159 TEFLVKDCVEKYGI

-232 QALIQDKGSAFLSK
+232 QALIQDKESAFLSK

-263 CAFPSENPL
+263 CTFPSENPL

-287 LRDLENSPTPLIL
+287 LRDLENSPLIV
-300 ENTPLLDSMPILENA
+300 ENA
-315 PILDSVP
+315 PILDNASALDSVP
-322 ILENAPILDS
+322 ILDNASAL
-332 VPASDNAPKKSR
+332 DNAPKKSR
-344 MIVLESAAPLNAF
+344 LIVLENTAPLSMF

-369 MRLVLN
+369 MRLVLD
-375 KEKKVL
+375 KDKKIL

-402 PFSLEFLENA
+402 PFSLEFLQNA
-412 FSQMLQHAQIVG
+412 FSQMLQHACIIG

-438 QVPLENIRIQDTQI
+438 QVSLENIRIQDTQI

-464 DEVLREYLKE
+464 DEVLKEYLKE
-474 ELIPHEKIKDF
+474 DLIPHEKIKDF
-485 KAKAEKSE
+485 KTTSKAEKSE
-493 QLNTELNALKR
+493 LLNTELNALKR
-504 LCEYFETG
+504 LCEYFEKG
-512 GLEEGL
+512 GLEENL
-518 LTLARD
+518 LALAREV
-524 IETPFVKV
+524 ETPFMKV
-532 LMDMEFQ
+532 LMGMEFQ

-553 EFKDELKVLER
+553 EFKDELNVLER

-589 LGLPK
+589 LELPK

-607 ILDKHPSIAL
+607 ILDKHPSIPL

-726 ETSKALFGGDLA
+726 ETSKALFGEDLA

-760 LSETLNIPLN
+760 LSETLSIPLS

-784 SIKDYLNRMKEEI
+784 SIKDYLNGMREEI

-905 FVANRW
+905 FIAKRW

>member
-36 DKGFPTGLLTGL
+36 VKGFPTGLLTGL
-48 VGMVKKFYKD
+48 VGMIKKFYKD

-206 LQQLGSLE
+206 LQRLGSLE

-232 QALIQDKGSAFLSK
+232 QALIQDKESAFLSK

-300 ENTPLLDSMPILENA
+300 DNAPLLDNT
-315 PILDSVP
+315 
-322 ILENAPILDS
+322 
-332 VPASDNAPKKSR
+332 PASDNAPKKSR
-344 MIVLESAAPLNAF
+344 MIVLESAVPLSAF
-357 LEKLKNPNARVF
+357 LEKLEKTNARVF
-369 MRLVLN
+369 ARLVLN

-381 ALAFLLQDQGYFLP
+381 ALAFLYEDQGYFLP

-402 PFSLEFLENA
+402 PFSLEFLQNA
-412 FSQMLQHAQIVG
+412 FFKMLQHAQIVG

-438 QVPLENIRIQDTQI
+438 QVSLENIRIQDTQI
-452 LAFLKNPEKVGF
+452 LAFLKNPERVGF

-474 ELIPHEKIKDF
+474 ELVPHEKIKDF
-485 KAKAEKSE
+485 KAKAEKLELLSV
-493 QLNTELNALKR
+493 ELNALKR
-504 LCEYFETG
+504 LCEYFEKG

-518 LTLARD
+518 LALAKGV
-524 IETPFVKV
+524 ETPFVKV
-532 LMDMEFQ
+532 LMGMEFQ

-553 EFKDELKVLER
+553 EFKNELHVLER
-564 QILDLIG
+564 QILELIG

-577 SPKQLGEVLYEK
+577 SPKQLGEVLYER
-589 LGLPK
+589 LGLPQ
-594 NKSHSTDEKNLLK
+594 NKSHSTDEKSLLK

-726 ETSKALFGGDLA
+726 ETSKALFGEDLA

-760 LSETLNIPLN
+760 LSETLNISLN

-877 NAPELQQEIQRI
+877 NALELQQEIQRI

-905 FVANRW
+905 FVAKRW

>member
-23 SYYMSAKNKPLTN
+23 SYYMSAKTKPLTN

-58 RKNMPFIVFALESQ
+58 KKNMPFIVFALESQ

-104 WLQKMGFTCVEVNGF
+104 WLQKMGFTCVEISGF

-159 TEFLAKDCVEKYGI
+159 TEFLVKDCVEKYGI

-232 QALIQDKGSAFLSK
+232 QALIQDKESAFLSK

-287 LRDLENSPTPLIL
+287 LRDLENSPTPLIV
-300 ENTPLLDSMPILENA
+300 ENA
-315 PILDSVP
+315 PILDNAPTLDSTP
-322 ILENAPILDS
+322 IL
-332 VPASDNAPKKSR
+332 DNAPKKSR
-344 MIVLESAAPLNAF
+344 LIVLESAEPLSMF

-369 MRLVLN
+369 MRLVLD
-375 KEKKVL
+375 KDKKVL

-402 PFSLEFLENA
+402 PFSLEFLQNA
-412 FSQMLQHAQIVG
+412 FSQMLQHACIIG

-438 QVPLENIRIQDTQI
+438 QVSLENIRIQDTQI

-464 DEVLREYLKE
+464 DEVLKEYLKE
-474 ELIPHEKIKDF
+474 DLIPHEKIKDF
-485 KAKAEKSE
+485 KTKSKAEKSE
-493 QLNTELNALKR
+493 QLNMELNALKR
-504 LCEYFETG
+504 LCEYFEKG

-532 LMDMEFQ
+532 LMGMEFQ

-553 EFKDELKVLER
+553 EFKNELNVLER

-607 ILDKHPSIAL
+607 ILDKHPSIPL

-631 TTPLLRLKDK
+631 TIPLLRLKDK

-726 ETSKALFGGDLA
+726 ETSKALFGEDLA

-760 LSETLNIPLN
+760 LSETLSIPLS

-784 SIKDYLNRMKEEI
+784 SIKDYLNGMREEI

-809 YRVFDFTGAND
+809 YRVFDFTGVND
-820 YVKGNYLREG
+820 YIKGNYLREG

-905 FVANRW
+905 FIAKRW

>member
-1 MEQPVI
+1 MEEPVI

-58 RKNMPFIVFALESQ
+58 KKNMPFIVFALESQ

-104 WLQKMGFTCVEVNGF
+104 WLQKMGFTCVEASGF

-159 TEFLAKDCVEKYGI
+159 TEFLVKDCVEKYGI

-206 LQQLGSLE
+206 LQRLGSLE

-232 QALIQDKGSAFLSK
+232 QALIQDKESAFLSK

-258 FDFLS
+258 FDFSS
-263 CAFPSENPL
+263 CTFPSENPL

-300 ENTPLLDSMPILENA
+300 ENTPLLDNTPALE
-315 PILDSVP
+315 
-322 ILENAPILDS
+322 
-332 VPASDNAPKKSR
+332 NAPKKSR
-344 MIVLESAAPLNAF
+344 MIVLENPEPLSAF
-357 LEKLKNPNARVF
+357 LEKLKKTNARIF
-369 MRLVLN
+369 MRLVLD

-381 ALAFLLQDQGYFLP
+381 ALAFLYEDQGYFLP

-402 PFSLEFLENA
+402 PFSLEFLQNA
-412 FSQMLQHAQIVG
+412 FSQMLQHAQIIG

-438 QVPLENIRIQDTQI
+438 QVSLENIRIQDTQI

-464 DEVLREYLKE
+464 DEVLKEYLKE

-485 KAKAEKSE
+485 KTKSKAGKSE
-493 QLNTELNALKR
+493 QLDRELNALKR
-504 LCEYFETG
+504 LCEYFEKG

-518 LTLARD
+518 LALAREV
-524 IETPFVKV
+524 ETPFVKV
-532 LMDMEFQ
+532 LMGMEFQ

-553 EFKDELKVLER
+553 EFKNELHVLER

-577 SPKQLGEVLYEK
+577 SPKQLSEILYEK
-589 LGLPK
+589 LELPQ
-594 NKSHSTDEKNLLK
+594 NKSRSTDEKSLLK

-714 MEAFLKGRDIHL
+714 MDAFLKGRDIHL
-726 ETSKALFGGDLA
+726 ETSKALFGEDLA

-820 YVKGNYLREG
+820 YIKGNYLREG

-877 NAPELQQEIQRI
+877 NALELQQEIQRI

-905 FVANRW
+905 FMAKRW

>member
-104 WLQKMGFTCVEVNGF
+104 WLQKMGFVCVEVNGF

-206 LQQLGSLE
+206 LQRLGSLE
-214 KIYENLDLAK
+214 KIYENLDLVK

-232 QALIQDKGSAFLSK
+232 QALIQDKASAFLSK

-300 ENTPLLDSMPILENA
+300 DNAPALDSMPASENA
-315 PILDSVP
+315 PTSD
-322 ILENAPILDS
+322 NA
-332 VPASDNAPKKSR
+332 PASDNAPKKSC
-344 MIVLESAAPLNAF
+344 MIVLENAVSFSMF
-357 LEKLKNPNARVF
+357 LEKLKNPNARIF
-369 MRLVLN
+369 MRLVLD

-402 PFSLEFLENA
+402 PFSLEFLQNA
-412 FSQMLQHAQIVG
+412 FSQILQHACIIG

-438 QVPLENIRIQDTQI
+438 QVPLENIHIQDTQI

-474 ELIPHEKIKDF
+474 DLIPHEKIKDF
-485 KAKAEKSE
+485 KAKSKVEKLE
-493 QLNTELNALKR
+493 QLDMELNALKR
-504 LCEYFETG
+504 LCEYFEKG
-512 GLEEGL
+512 GLEENL
-518 LTLARD
+518 LALARGV
-524 IETPFVKV
+524 ETPFVKV
-532 LMDMEFQ
+532 LMGMEFQ

-553 EFKDELKVLER
+553 EFKNELHVLER

-577 SPKQLGEVLYEK
+577 SPKQLGEILYEK
-589 LGLPK
+589 LELPQ

-760 LSETLNIPLN
+760 LSETLNISLS

-809 YRVFDFTGAND
+809 YRVFDFTGVND
-820 YVKGNYLREG
+820 YIKGNYLREG

-877 NAPELQQEIQRI
+877 NALELQQEIQRI

-911 NELKG
+911 NELKR

>member
-1 MEQPVI
+1 MEDPVI

-104 WLQKMGFTCVEVNGF
+104 WLQKMGFTCVEVSGF

-232 QALIQDKGSAFLSK
+232 QALIQDKESAFLSK

-252 RGCIKE
+252 RGCIQE

-300 ENTPLLDSMPILENA
+300 ENTPALDNMPIL
-315 PILDSVP
+315 
-322 ILENAPILDS
+322 
-332 VPASDNAPKKSR
+332 DNAPKKSR
-344 MIVLESAAPLNAF
+344 MIVLESAAFLSAF
-357 LEKLKNPNARVF
+357 LERLKKTKARIF
-369 MRLVLN
+369 TRLVLD

-381 ALAFLLQDQGYFLP
+381 ALAFLCEDQGYFLP

-412 FSQMLQHAQIVG
+412 FSQMLQHACIIG

-438 QVPLENIRIQDTQI
+438 QVSLENIRIQDTQI

-464 DEVLREYLKE
+464 DEVLKEYLKE
-474 ELIPHEKIKDF
+474 DLIPHEKIKDF
-485 KAKAEKSE
+485 KTKAEKLELLSV
-493 QLNTELNALKR
+493 ELNALKR
-504 LCEYFETG
+504 LCEYFEKG
-512 GLEEGL
+512 GLEENL
-518 LTLARD
+518 LSLARGV
-524 IETPFVKV
+524 ETPFMKV
-532 LMDMEFQ
+532 LMGMEFQ

-553 EFKDELKVLER
+553 EFKNELHVLER

-577 SPKQLGEVLYEK
+577 SPKQLSEILYEK
-589 LGLPK
+589 LELPK
-594 NKSHSTDEKNLLK
+594 NKSRSTDEKNLLK

-714 MEAFLKGRDIHL
+714 MDAFLKGRDIHL
-726 ETSKALFGGDLA
+726 ETSKALFGEDLA

-820 YVKGNYLREG
+820 HIKGNYLREG

-877 NAPELQQEIQRI
+877 NALELQQEIQRI

-905 FVANRW
+905 FIAKRW

>member
-1 MEQPVI
+1 MEEL

-58 RKNMPFIVFALESQ
+58 KKNMPFIVFALESQ

-104 WLQKMGFTCVEVNGF
+104 WLQKMGFTCVEVSGF

-146 QLLSDKIALFDGK
+146 QLLSDKITLFDGK
-159 TEFLAKDCVEKYGI
+159 TEFLVKDCVKKYGI

-206 LQQLGSLE
+206 LQRLGSLE

-232 QALIQDKGSAFLSK
+232 QALIQDKESAFLSK

-252 RGCIKE
+252 RECIKE

-263 CAFPSENPL
+263 CTFPSENPL

-300 ENTPLLDSMPILENA
+300 DNAPLLDNA
-315 PILDSVP
+315 PT
-322 ILENAPILDS
+322 
-332 VPASDNAPKKSR
+332 SDNAPKKSR
-344 MIVLESAAPLNAF
+344 LIVLENTEPFNAF
-357 LEKLKNPNARVF
+357 LEKLKNSNARIF
-369 MRLVLN
+369 MRLALD

-381 ALAFLLQDQGYFLP
+381 ALAFLYEDQGYFLP

-402 PFSLEFLENA
+402 PFSLEFLQNA
-412 FSQMLQHAQIVG
+412 FFKMLQHAQIIG

-438 QVPLENIRIQDTQI
+438 QVSLENIRIQDTQI

-464 DEVLREYLKE
+464 DEVLKQYLKE
-474 ELIPHEKIKDF
+474 EWIPHEKIKDF
-485 KAKAEKSE
+485 KTKSKAGKLE
-493 QLNTELNALKR
+493 QLDMELNALKR
-504 LCEYFETG
+504 LCEYFEKG

-518 LTLARD
+518 LALAREV
-524 IETPFVKV
+524 ETPFVKV
-532 LMDMEFQ
+532 LMGMEFQ

-553 EFKDELKVLER
+553 EFKNELHVLER

-577 SPKQLGEVLYEK
+577 SPKQLSEILYEK
-589 LGLPK
+589 LELPK
-594 NKSHSTDEKNLLK
+594 NKSRSTDEKSLLK

-714 MEAFLKGRDIHL
+714 MDAFLKGRDIHL
-726 ETSKALFGGDLA
+726 ETSKALFGEDLA

-809 YRVFDFTGAND
+809 YRVFDFTGVND
-820 YVKGNYLREG
+820 YIKGNYLREG

-877 NAPELQQEIQRI
+877 NALELQQEIQRI

-905 FVANRW
+905 FIAKRW

>member
-7 KEGTL
+7 REGTL

-104 WLQKMGFTCVEVNGF
+104 WLQKMGFVCVEVNGF

-206 LQQLGSLE
+206 LQRLGSLE

-300 ENTPLLDSMPILENA
+300 DNA
-315 PILDSVP
+315 PA
-322 ILENAPILDS
+322 LE
-332 VPASDNAPKKSR
+332 NAPKKSR
-344 MIVLESAAPLNAF
+344 MIVLENTAPLSAF
-357 LEKLKNPNARVF
+357 LEKLKNSNARIF
-369 MRLVLN
+369 ARLVLD

-381 ALAFLLQDQGYFLP
+381 ALAFLLEDQGYFLP

-402 PFSLEFLENA
+402 PFSLEFLQNA

-438 QVPLENIRIQDTQI
+438 QVSLENIRIQDTQI
-452 LAFLKNPEKVGF
+452 LAFLKNPEKVGL
-464 DEVLREYLKE
+464 DEALKEYLKE
-474 ELIPHEKIKDF
+474 ELVLHETIKDF
-485 KAKAEKSE
+485 KTKSKAEKLE
-493 QLNTELNALKR
+493 RLDMELNALKR
-504 LCEYFETG
+504 LREYFEKG

-518 LTLARD
+518 LALAREV
-524 IETPFVKV
+524 ETPFMKV
-532 LMDMEFQ
+532 LMGMEFQ

-553 EFKDELKVLER
+553 EFKNELHVLEC
-564 QILDLIG
+564 QILELIG

-577 SPKQLGEVLYEK
+577 SPKQLSEILYEK
-589 LGLPK
+589 LELPK
-594 NKSHSTDEKNLLK
+594 NKSHSTDEKSLLK

-664 NLQNIPVRSPKGLLI
+664 NLQNIPVRSSKGLLI

-726 ETSKALFGGDLA
+726 ETSKALFGEDLA

-905 FVANRW
+905 FMAKRW

>member
-1 MEQPVI
+1 MEEPVI

-36 DKGFPTGLLTGL
+36 VKGFPTGLLTGL

-104 WLQKMGFTCVEVNGF
+104 WLQKMGFACVEVSGF

-159 TEFLAKDCVEKYGI
+159 TEFLVKDCVEKYGI

-206 LQQLGSLE
+206 LQRLGSLE

-258 FDFLS
+258 FDFSS

-300 ENTPLLDSMPILENA
+300 DNTPLL
-315 PILDSVP
+315 
-322 ILENAPILDS
+322 
-332 VPASDNAPKKSR
+332 DNAPKKSR
-344 MIVLESAAPLNAF
+344 MIVLENTELLSAF
-357 LEKLKNPNARVF
+357 LEKLKKTNARIF
-369 MRLVLN
+369 MRLVLD

-381 ALAFLLQDQGYFLP
+381 ALAFLYEDQGYFLP

-402 PFSLEFLENA
+402 PFSLEFLQNA
-412 FSQMLQHAQIVG
+412 FFKMLQHAQIIG

-438 QVPLENIRIQDTQI
+438 QVSLENIRIQDTQI

-464 DEVLREYLKE
+464 DEVLKQYLKE
-474 ELIPHEKIKDF
+474 EWIPHEKIKDF
-485 KAKAEKSE
+485 KTKSKAGKLE
-493 QLNTELNALKR
+493 QLDMELNALKR
-504 LCEYFETG
+504 LCEYFEKG

-518 LTLARD
+518 LALAR
-524 IETPFVKV
+524 EVEVPFMKV
-532 LMDMEFQ
+532 LMGMEFQ

-553 EFKDELKVLER
+553 EFKNELHVLEC
-564 QILDLIG
+564 QILELIG

-577 SPKQLGEVLYEK
+577 SPKQLSEILYEK

-594 NKSHSTDEKNLLK
+594 NKSHSTDEKSLLK

-714 MEAFLKGRDIHL
+714 MDAFLKGRDIHL
-726 ETSKALFGGDLA
+726 ETSKALFGEDLA

-809 YRVFDFTGAND
+809 YRVFDFTGTND
-820 YVKGNYLREG
+820 HIKGNYLREG

-877 NAPELQQEIQRI
+877 NALELQQEIQRI

-905 FVANRW
+905 FIAKRW

>member
-1 MEQPVI
+1 MEQPVV

-72 TKTKRAEK
+72 TKTKRSEK

-104 WLQKMGFTCVEVNGF
+104 WLQKMGFVCVEVNGF

-192 KGVKGIGSKNAKEL
+192 KGIKGIGSKNAKEL
-206 LQQLGSLE
+206 LQRLGSLE

-232 QALIQDKGSAFLSK
+232 QALIHDKASAFLSK
-246 ELATLE
+246 ELATLQ

-300 ENTPLLDSMPILENA
+300 DNAPLLENA
-315 PILDSVP
+315 
-322 ILENAPILDS
+322 
-332 VPASDNAPKKSR
+332 PASDNAPKKSCL
-344 MIVLESAAPLNAF
+344 IVLENAAPLSAF
-357 LEKLKNPNARVF
+357 LEKLEKTNARIF
-369 MRLVLN
+369 ARLVLN

-381 ALAFLLQDQGYFLP
+381 ALAFLLEDQGYFLP

-402 PFSLEFLENA
+402 PFSLEFLQNA
-412 FSQMLQHAQIVG
+412 FFKMLQHAQIVG

-464 DEVLREYLKE
+464 DEVLKEYLKE

-485 KAKAEKSE
+485 KTKAEKLELLS
-493 QLNTELNALKR
+493 TELNALKR
-504 LCEYFETG
+504 LCEYFEKG
-512 GLEEGL
+512 GLEENL
-518 LTLARD
+518 LALARE
-524 IETPFVKV
+524 IETPFMKV
-532 LMDMEFQ
+532 LMGMEFQ

-553 EFKDELKVLER
+553 EFKNELHVLER

-577 SPKQLGEVLYEK
+577 SPKQLGEILYEK
-589 LGLPK
+589 LELPK
-594 NKSHSTDEKNLLK
+594 NKSHSTDEKSLLK

-726 ETSKALFGGDLA
+726 ETSKALFGEGLA

-760 LSETLNIPLN
+760 LSETLNISLN
-770 EAKSYIEAYFKRFP
+770 EAKSYTEAYFKRFP

-877 NAPELQQEIQRI
+877 NALELQQEIQRI

-905 FVANRW
+905 FVAKRW
-911 NELKG
+911 NELKD

>member
-1 MEQPVI
+1 MEEL

-58 RKNMPFIVFALESQ
+58 KKNMPFIVFALESQ

-104 WLQKMGFTCVEVNGF
+104 WLQKMGFTCVEVSGF

-146 QLLSDKIALFDGK
+146 QLLSDKITLFDGK

-206 LQQLGSLE
+206 LQRLGSLE

-232 QALIQDKGSAFLSK
+232 QALIQDKESAFLSK

-258 FDFLS
+258 FDFSS

-300 ENTPLLDSMPILENA
+300 DNAPLLDNT
-315 PILDSVP
+315 
-322 ILENAPILDS
+322 
-332 VPASDNAPKKSR
+332 PASENAPKKSR
-344 MIVLESAAPLNAF
+344 MIVLENTVPLSAF
-357 LEKLKNPNARVF
+357 LEKLKNSNARIF
-369 MRLVLN
+369 MRLALD

-381 ALAFLLQDQGYFLP
+381 ALAFLYEDQGYFLP

-402 PFSLEFLENA
+402 PFSLEFLQNA
-412 FSQMLQHAQIVG
+412 FFKMLQHAQIVG

-438 QVPLENIRIQDTQI
+438 QVSLENIRIQDTQI

-464 DEVLREYLKE
+464 DEVLKEYLKE
-474 ELIPHEKIKDF
+474 EWIPHEKIKDF
-485 KAKAEKSE
+485 KTKSKAEKLELLSV
-493 QLNTELNALKR
+493 ELNALKR
-504 LCEYFETG
+504 LCEYFEKG

-518 LTLARD
+518 LALAREV
-524 IETPFVKV
+524 ETPFVKV
-532 LMDMEFQ
+532 LIGMEFQ

-553 EFKDELKVLER
+553 EFKNELHVLER
-564 QILDLIG
+564 QILELIG

-577 SPKQLGEVLYEK
+577 SPKQLSEILYEK
-589 LGLPK
+589 LELPQ
-594 NKSHSTDEKNLLK
+594 NKSHSTDEKSLLK

-726 ETSKALFGGDLA
+726 ETSKALFGEDLA

-820 YVKGNYLREG
+820 YIKSNYLREG

-905 FVANRW
+905 FIAKRW

>member
-1 MEQPVI
+1 MEEL

-23 SYYMSAKNKPLTN
+23 SYYMSAKSKPLTN

-58 RKNMPFIVFALESQ
+58 KKNMPFIVFALESQ

-104 WLQKMGFTCVEVNGF
+104 WLQKMGFTCVEVSGF

-206 LQQLGSLE
+206 LQRLGSLE
-214 KIYENLDLAK
+214 KIYENLDLVK

-258 FDFLS
+258 FDFSS

-300 ENTPLLDSMPILENA
+300 DNTPLLENT
-315 PILDSVP
+315 
-322 ILENAPILDS
+322 
-332 VPASDNAPKKSR
+332 PASENAPKKSR
-344 MIVLESAAPLNAF
+344 MIVLENTAPFSAF
-357 LEKLKNPNARVF
+357 LEKLKKTNARIF
-369 MRLVLN
+369 MRLVLD

-381 ALAFLLQDQGYFLP
+381 ALAFLSEDQGYFLP

-402 PFSLEFLENA
+402 PFSLEFLQNA
-412 FSQMLQHAQIVG
+412 FFKMLQHAQIIG

-438 QVPLENIRIQDTQI
+438 QVSLENIRIQDTQI

-464 DEVLREYLKE
+464 DEVLKEYLKE
-474 ELIPHEKIKDF
+474 EWIPHEKIKDF
-485 KAKAEKSE
+485 KTKSKAEKLE
-493 QLNTELNALKR
+493 QLDRELNALKR
-504 LCEYFETG
+504 LCEYFEKG
-512 GLEEGL
+512 GLEENL
-518 LTLARD
+518 LALAREV
-524 IETPFVKV
+524 ETPFVKV
-532 LMDMEFQ
+532 LMGMEFQ

-553 EFKDELKVLER
+553 EFKNELHVLER
-564 QILDLIG
+564 QILELIG
-571 VDFNLN
+571 ANFNLN
-577 SPKQLGEVLYEK
+577 SPKQLSEILYEK
-589 LGLPK
+589 LELPQ
-594 NKSHSTDEKNLLK
+594 NKSHSTDEKSLLK

-714 MEAFLKGRDIHL
+714 IDAFLKGRDIHL
-726 ETSKALFGGDLA
+726 ETSKALFGEDLA

-770 EAKSYIEAYFKRFP
+770 EAKSYTEAYFKRFP

-820 YVKGNYLREG
+820 YIKGNYLREG

-877 NAPELQQEIQRI
+877 NALELQQEIQRI

-905 FVANRW
+905 FVAKRW

>member
-1 MEQPVI
+1 MEEPVI

-72 TKTKRAEK
+72 TKTKRSEK

-104 WLQKMGFTCVEVNGF
+104 WLQKMGFTCVEVSGF

-159 TEFLAKDCVEKYGI
+159 TEFLAKDCVKKYGI

-206 LQQLGSLE
+206 LQRLGSLE
-214 KIYENLDLAK
+214 KIYENLDLVK

-232 QALIQDKGSAFLSK
+232 QALIHDKGSAFLSK

-258 FDFLS
+258 FDFSS

-300 ENTPLLDSMPILENA
+300 DNVPLLDNT
-315 PILDSVP
+315 
-322 ILENAPILDS
+322 
-332 VPASDNAPKKSR
+332 PKKSR
-344 MIVLESAAPLNAF
+344 MIVLENTAPLSAF
-357 LEKLKNPNARVF
+357 LERLKKTNARIF
-369 MRLVLN
+369 MRLVLD

-381 ALAFLLQDQGYFLP
+381 ALAFLLEDQGYFLP

-402 PFSLEFLENA
+402 PFSLEFLQNA
-412 FSQMLQHAQIVG
+412 FSQMLQHAQIIG

-438 QVPLENIRIQDTQI
+438 QVSLENIRIQDTQI

-464 DEVLREYLKE
+464 DEVLKEYLKE

-485 KAKAEKSE
+485 KTKSKAGKLE
-493 QLNTELNALKR
+493 QLDMELNALKR
-504 LCEYFETG
+504 LCEYFEKG

-518 LTLARD
+518 LALAREV
-524 IETPFVKV
+524 ETPFMKV
-532 LMDMEFQ
+532 LMGMEFQ

-553 EFKDELKVLER
+553 EFKNELHVLEC
-564 QILDLIG
+564 QILELIG

-577 SPKQLGEVLYEK
+577 SPKQLSEILYEK
-589 LGLPK
+589 LELPK
-594 NKSHSTDEKNLLK
+594 NKSRSTDEKSLLK

-704 LAHFSQDKDL
+704 LAHFSQDRDL
-714 MEAFLKGRDIHL
+714 MDAFLKGRDIHL
-726 ETSKALFGGDLA
+726 ETSKALFGEDLA

-809 YRVFDFTGAND
+809 YRVFDFTGVND

>member
-1 MEQPVI
+1 MEEPVI

-104 WLQKMGFTCVEVNGF
+104 WLQKMGFTCVEVSGF

-146 QLLSDKIALFDGK
+146 QLLSDKIVLFDGK

-206 LQQLGSLE
+206 LQRLGSLE

-224 NLLSPKMY
+224 SLLSPKMY
-232 QALIQDKGSAFLSK
+232 QALIQDKESAFLSK

-258 FDFLS
+258 FDFSS

-300 ENTPLLDSMPILENA
+300 ENTPLLDNA
-315 PILDSVP
+315 
-322 ILENAPILDS
+322 
-332 VPASDNAPKKSR
+332 PASDNAPKKSR
-344 MIVLESAAPLNAF
+344 MIVLENPEPLSAF
-357 LEKLKNPNARVF
+357 LEKLKNSNARIF
-369 MRLVLN
+369 MRLVLDE
-375 KEKKVL
+375 EKKVL
-381 ALAFLLQDQGYFLP
+381 ALAFLYEDQGYFLP

-402 PFSLEFLENA
+402 PFSLEFLQNA
-412 FSQMLQHAQIVG
+412 FFKMLQHAQIIG

-438 QVPLENIRIQDTQI
+438 QVSLENIRIQDTQI

-464 DEVLREYLKE
+464 DEVLKQYLKE
-474 ELIPHEKIKDF
+474 EWIPHEKIKDF
-485 KAKAEKSE
+485 KTKSKAGKLE
-493 QLNTELNALKR
+493 QLDMELNALKR
-504 LCEYFETG
+504 LCEYFEKG

-518 LTLARD
+518 LALAREV
-524 IETPFVKV
+524 ETPFMKV
-532 LMDMEFQ
+532 LMGMEFQ

-553 EFKDELKVLER
+553 EFKNELHVLER
-564 QILDLIG
+564 QILELIG

-577 SPKQLGEVLYEK
+577 SPKQLSEILYEK
-589 LGLPK
+589 LELPQ
-594 NKSHSTDEKNLLK
+594 NKSRSTDEKSLLK

-714 MEAFLKGRDIHL
+714 MDAFLKGRDIHL
-726 ETSKALFGGDLA
+726 ETSNALFGEDLA

-820 YVKGNYLREG
+820 YIKGNYLREG
-830 VNAIFQGSA
+830 VNAIFQGSV
-839 SDLLKLGMLKVSERF
+839 SDLLKLGMLKVNERF

-877 NAPELQQEIQRI
+877 NALELQQEIQRI

-905 FVANRW
+905 FMAKRW

>member
-1 MEQPVI
+1 MEEPVI

-58 RKNMPFIVFALESQ
+58 KKNMPFIVFALESQ

-104 WLQKMGFTCVEVNGF
+104 WLQKMGFTCVEMSGF

-159 TEFLAKDCVEKYGI
+159 TEFLAKDCVKKYGI

-206 LQQLGSLE
+206 LQRLGSLE

-232 QALIQDKGSAFLSK
+232 QALIQDKESAFLSK

-300 ENTPLLDSMPILENA
+300 DNTPLLENT
-315 PILDSVP
+315 
-322 ILENAPILDS
+322 
-332 VPASDNAPKKSR
+332 PASDNAPKKSR
-344 MIVLESAAPLNAF
+344 LIVLENTEPLSAF
-357 LEKLKNPNARVF
+357 LEKLKKTNARIF
-369 MRLVLN
+369 MRLVLD

-381 ALAFLLQDQGYFLP
+381 ALAFLLEDQGYFLP

-402 PFSLEFLENA
+402 PFSLEFLQNA
-412 FSQMLQHAQIVG
+412 FFKMLQHAQIIG

-438 QVPLENIRIQDTQI
+438 QVSLENIRIQDTQI

-464 DEVLREYLKE
+464 DEVLKEYLKE
-474 ELIPHEKIKDF
+474 EWIPHEKIKDF
-485 KAKAEKSE
+485 KTKSKAGKLE
-493 QLNTELNALKR
+493 QLDMELNALKR
-504 LCEYFETG
+504 LCEYFEKG

-518 LTLARD
+518 LALAREV
-524 IETPFVKV
+524 ETPLMKV
-532 LMDMEFQ
+532 LMGMEFQ

-553 EFKDELKVLER
+553 EFKNELHVLER
-564 QILDLIG
+564 QILELIG

-577 SPKQLGEVLYEK
+577 SPKQLSEILYEK
-589 LGLPK
+589 LELPK
-594 NKSHSTDEKNLLK
+594 NKSHSTDEKSLLK

-714 MEAFLKGRDIHL
+714 MDAFLKGRDIHL
-726 ETSKALFGGDLA
+726 ETSKALFGEDLA

-809 YRVFDFTGAND
+809 YRVFDFTGTND
-820 YVKGNYLREG
+820 HIKGNYLREG

-877 NAPELQQEIQRI
+877 NALELQQEIQRI

-905 FVANRW
+905 FIAKRW

>member
-1 MEQPVI
+1 MEEPVI

-58 RKNMPFIVFALESQ
+58 KKNMPFIVFALESQ

-104 WLQKMGFTCVEVNGF
+104 WLQKMGFTCVEVSGF

-159 TEFLAKDCVEKYGI
+159 TEFLAKDCVKKYGI

-206 LQQLGSLE
+206 LQRLGSLE

-232 QALIQDKGSAFLSK
+232 QALIQDKESAFLSK
-246 ELATLE
+246 ELATLK
-252 RGCIKE
+252 RGCIQE

-300 ENTPLLDSMPILENA
+300 DNTPALENT
-315 PILDSVP
+315 
-322 ILENAPILDS
+322 
-332 VPASDNAPKKSR
+332 PASDNAPKKSR
-344 MIVLESAAPLNAF
+344 MIVLENTEPLSAF
-357 LEKLKNPNARVF
+357 LEKLKKTNARIFV
-369 MRLVLN
+369 RLVLD

-381 ALAFLLQDQGYFLP
+381 ALAFLLEDQGYFLP

-402 PFSLEFLENA
+402 PFSLEFLQNA
-412 FSQMLQHAQIVG
+412 FFKMLQHACIIG

-438 QVPLENIRIQDTQI
+438 QVSLENIRIQDTQI

-464 DEVLREYLKE
+464 DEVLKAYLKE

-485 KAKAEKSE
+485 KTKSKAGKLE
-493 QLNTELNALKR
+493 QLDMELNALKR
-504 LCEYFETG
+504 LCEYFEKG
-512 GLEEGL
+512 GLEENL
-518 LTLARD
+518 LALAREV
-524 IETPFVKV
+524 ETPFVKV
-532 LMDMEFQ
+532 LMGMEFQ

-553 EFKDELKVLER
+553 EFKNELHVLER

-571 VDFNLN
+571 ADFNLN
-577 SPKQLGEVLYEK
+577 SPKQLSEVLYEK
-589 LGLPK
+589 LELPK
-594 NKSHSTDEKNLLK
+594 NKSRSTDEKSLLK

-714 MEAFLKGRDIHL
+714 IDAFLKGRDIHL
-726 ETSKALFGGDLA
+726 ETSKALFGEDLA

-820 YVKGNYLREG
+820 YIKGNYLREG

-877 NAPELQQEIQRI
+877 NALELQQEIQRI

-905 FVANRW
+905 FMAKRW

>member
-1 MEQPVI
+1 MEEPVI

-36 DKGFPTGLLTGL
+36 VKGFPTGLLTGL

-104 WLQKMGFTCVEVNGF
+104 WLQKMGFTCVEVSGF

-159 TEFLAKDCVEKYGI
+159 TEFLAKDCVKKYGI

-206 LQQLGSLE
+206 LQRLGSLE

-232 QALIQDKGSAFLSK
+232 QALIQDKESAFLSK

-258 FDFLS
+258 FDFSS

-300 ENTPLLDSMPILENA
+300 ENTPLLDNT
-315 PILDSVP
+315 
-322 ILENAPILDS
+322 
-332 VPASDNAPKKSR
+332 PASDNAPKKSR
-344 MIVLESAAPLNAF
+344 LIVLENTAPLSAF
-357 LEKLKNPNARVF
+357 LEKLKKTNARIF
-369 MRLVLN
+369 MRLALD

-381 ALAFLLQDQGYFLP
+381 ALAFLYEDQGYFLP

-402 PFSLEFLENA
+402 PFSLEFLQNA
-412 FSQMLQHAQIVG
+412 FFKMLQHAQIIG

-438 QVPLENIRIQDTQI
+438 QVSLENIRIQDTQI

-464 DEVLREYLKE
+464 DEVLKEYLKE
-474 ELIPHEKIKDF
+474 EWIPHEKIKDF
-485 KAKAEKSE
+485 KTKSKAGKLE
-493 QLNTELNALKR
+493 QLDMELNALKR
-504 LCEYFETG
+504 LCEYFEKG

-518 LTLARD
+518 LALAREV
-524 IETPFVKV
+524 ETPFVKV
-532 LMDMEFQ
+532 LMGMEFQ

-553 EFKDELKVLER
+553 EFKNELHVLEC

-577 SPKQLGEVLYEK
+577 SPKQLSEILYEK
-589 LGLPK
+589 LEIPK
-594 NKSHSTDEKNLLK
+594 NKSRSTDEKSLLK

-714 MEAFLKGRDIHL
+714 MDAFLKGRDIHL
-726 ETSKALFGGDLA
+726 ETSKALFGEDLA

-820 YVKGNYLREG
+820 YIKGNYLREG

-905 FVANRW
+905 FIAKRW

>member
-1 MEQPVI
+1 MEEL

-72 TKTKRAEK
+72 TKTKRSEK

-104 WLQKMGFTCVEVNGF
+104 WLQKMGFVCVEVSGF

-206 LQQLGSLE
+206 LQRLGSLE

-232 QALIQDKGSAFLSK
+232 QALIQDKESAFLSK

-258 FDFLS
+258 FDFSS

-287 LRDLENSPTPLIL
+287 LRDLENSPLIVENAPLL
-300 ENTPLLDSMPILENA
+300 ENTPTL
-315 PILDSVP
+315 
-322 ILENAPILDS
+322 
-332 VPASDNAPKKSR
+332 DNAPKKSR
-344 MIVLESAAPLNAF
+344 MIVLENPAPLSMF
-357 LEKLKNPNARVF
+357 LEKLEKTNARIF
-369 MRLVLN
+369 MRLVLD

-381 ALAFLLQDQGYFLP
+381 ALAFLYEDQGYFLP

-402 PFSLEFLENA
+402 PFSLEFLQNA
-412 FSQMLQHAQIVG
+412 FFKMLQHAQIIG

-438 QVPLENIRIQDTQI
+438 QVSLENIRIQDTQI

-464 DEVLREYLKE
+464 DEVLKEYLKE
-474 ELIPHEKIKDF
+474 ELILHEKIKDF
-485 KAKAEKSE
+485 KTKAEKLE
-493 QLNTELNALKR
+493 QLDRELNALKR
-504 LCEYFETG
+504 LCEYFEKG

-518 LTLARD
+518 LALAREV
-524 IETPFVKV
+524 ETPFMKV
-532 LMDMEFQ
+532 LMGMEFQ

-553 EFKDELKVLER
+553 EFKNELHVLER

-571 VDFNLN
+571 ANFNLN
-577 SPKQLGEVLYEK
+577 SPKQLSEILYEK
-589 LGLPK
+589 LKLPQ
-594 NKSHSTDEKNLLK
+594 NKSRSTDEKSLLK

-714 MEAFLKGRDIHL
+714 MDAFLKGRDIHL

-770 EAKSYIEAYFKRFP
+770 EAKSYTEAYFKRFP

-809 YRVFDFTGAND
+809 YRVFDFAGVND

-877 NAPELQQEIQRI
+877 NALELQQEIQRI

-905 FVANRW
+905 FMAKRW
-911 NELKG
+911 NELKD

>member
-1 MEQPVI
+1 MEQL

-58 RKNMPFIVFALESQ
+58 KKNMPFIVFALESQ
-72 TKTKRAEK
+72 AKTKRAEK

-104 WLQKMGFTCVEVNGF
+104 WLQKMGFTCVEVSGF

-214 KIYENLDLAK
+214 NIYENLDLAK

-232 QALIQDKGSAFLSK
+232 QALIQDKESAFLSK

-287 LRDLENSPTPLIL
+287 LRDLENSPTPLIS
-300 ENTPLLDSMPILENA
+300 ENT
-315 PILDSVP
+315 
-322 ILENAPILDS
+322 
-332 VPASDNAPKKSR
+332 PASDNAPKKSR
-344 MIVLESAAPLNAF
+344 MIVLENTAPLSAF
-357 LEKLKNPNARVF
+357 LEKLKNSNARIF
-369 MRLVLN
+369 ARLVLD

-402 PFSLEFLENA
+402 PFSSEFLQNA
-412 FSQMLQHAQIVG
+412 FSQMLQHVQIIG

-438 QVPLENIRIQDTQI
+438 QVSLENIRIQDTQI

-464 DEVLREYLKE
+464 DEALQEYLKE
-474 ELIPHEKIKDF
+474 ELVLHETIKDF
-485 KAKAEKSE
+485 KTKSKAEKLE
-493 QLNTELNALKR
+493 RLDRELNALKR
-504 LCEYFETG
+504 LCAYFEKG

-518 LTLARD
+518 LALAREV
-524 IETPFVKV
+524 ETPFVKV
-532 LMDMEFQ
+532 LMGMEFQ

-545 PYFKRLEQ
+545 PYFKCLEQ
-553 EFKDELKVLER
+553 EFKNELHVLER

-577 SPKQLGEVLYEK
+577 SPKQLSEVLYEK

-594 NKSHSTDEKNLLK
+594 NKSHSTDEKSLLK

-664 NLQNIPVRSPKGLLI
+664 NLQNIPVRSSKGLLI

-809 YRVFDFTGAND
+809 YRVFDFNGVND

-905 FVANRW
+905 FVAKRW

>member
-1 MEQPVI
+1 MEEPVI

-104 WLQKMGFTCVEVNGF
+104 WLQKMGFVCVEVSGF

-206 LQQLGSLE
+206 LQRLGSLE

-232 QALIQDKGSAFLSK
+232 QALIQDKASAFLSK

-258 FDFLS
+258 FDFSS

-300 ENTPLLDSMPILENA
+300 DNTPLLDNA
-315 PILDSVP
+315 S
-322 ILENAPILDS
+322 
-332 VPASDNAPKKSR
+332 ASDNAPKKSC
-344 MIVLESAAPLNAF
+344 MIVLENTVPLSAF
-357 LEKLKNPNARVF
+357 LEKLKKTNARIF
-369 MRLVLN
+369 MRLVLD

-381 ALAFLLQDQGYFLP
+381 ALAFLYENQGYFLP

-402 PFSLEFLENA
+402 PFSLEFLQNA
-412 FSQMLQHAQIVG
+412 FFKMLQHAQIIG

-438 QVPLENIRIQDTQI
+438 QVSLENIRIQDTQI

-464 DEVLREYLKE
+464 DEVLKEYLKE
-474 ELIPHEKIKDF
+474 EWIPHEKIKDF
-485 KAKAEKSE
+485 KTKSKAEKLE
-493 QLNTELNALKR
+493 QLDRELNALKR
-504 LCEYFETG
+504 LCEYFEKG
-512 GLEEGL
+512 GLEENL
-518 LTLARD
+518 LALAREV
-524 IETPFVKV
+524 ETPFVKV
-532 LMDMEFQ
+532 LMGMEFQ

-553 EFKDELKVLER
+553 EFKNELHVLER
-564 QILDLIG
+564 QILELIG

-577 SPKQLGEVLYEK
+577 SPKQLSEILYEK
-589 LGLPK
+589 LELPK
-594 NKSHSTDEKNLLK
+594 NKSRSTDEKSLLK

-714 MEAFLKGRDIHL
+714 MDAFLKGRDIHL
-726 ETSKALFGGDLA
+726 ETSKALFGEDLA

-820 YVKGNYLREG
+820 YIKSNYLREG

-877 NAPELQQEIQRI
+877 NALELQQEIQRI

-905 FVANRW
+905 FIARRW